1 MFDDDPTSLDH
12 LGPSRDATQGL
23 EAATAKDDEG
33 LTPLCLA
40 AKQGSGRMAA
50 VLAAAGFQAGQR

>member
-1 MFDDDPTSLDH
+1 MFDDDPKSLD
-12 LGPSRDATQGL
+12 PSPEATQGL
-23 EAATAKDDEG
+23 EAAMAKDDEG

-50 VLAAAGFQAGQR
+50 VLAAAGLQAGQR